1 MLLDLR
7 AALRSLGRTPGF
19 LIGAVLTLG
28 LALGCVTTAFG
39 LLAGAL
45 GSSSSGGKDL
55 FVMYLT
61 ETVDGRAQRMR
72 WPYAAV
78 RQLRGAATSFESVA
92 TYTTATV
99 NLTGAEQAS
108 RIDIE
113 LVSPAYFATVGVR
126 PTLGR
131 PPAASSTEQPDQ
143 PAEIVIGHD
152 LWQRQFNGSAAV
164 LGQTVK
170 LSREPLII
178 VGVAPEGMRGLS
190 GRAAAFV
197 PHTMAPRIT
206 YEGYFTSEQ
215 YFHNVIATLKP
226 GVDRSRAQAE
236 LTVIA
241 GQMAAVVPPRSE
253 DATNRGAALIMLS
266 EARTNASAVRARTYV
281 AAGAIFVLLIA
292 GVNLASLV
300 SAVVASRH
308 REFGVRLAVGAGRM
322 QVARTVGVEMALVAA
337 GGFALALLLS
347 AWTRDLVA
355 WMIPGGVAAPTNDYG
370 QLASFAGLNIDS
382 SVVILAGVLGLLTM
396 AGASLVAAWPAMR
409 SDVLKSLR
417 SGGDRSTT
425 RGPGLAER
433 ALLVVQVAA
442 SLSLVASAGLV
453 LKSVSLLDHVNPG
466 FNPER
471 MIAFSVAE
479 DLAVQRPGAGP
490 ALVDRLLAGLEAM
503 PGVESVS
510 AGQCTPFGSRCARL
524 GFSIEGRPE
533 TVAEP
538 LVTGWHRVGP
548 DHFAALGIP
557 VIRGRGFTADDRRGR
572 APVVVL
578 NQAAAA
584 RFFPNQDPIG
594 RRITLP
600 EVIEGD
606 PHVAE
611 VVGVVGDVIYWPPD
625 ESPGPDI
632 YQPALQ
638 FSHPYTTVMVRVA
651 PERWQSATLA
661 GASGQPMFDSL
672 RRAMTRLDPDLPMFD
687 AVAMTDLAR
696 AGRAD
701 RRFVSRLLAVCA
713 LLALG
718 LAAVGIY
725 SITASAFQSRRK
737 EMGVRIALGARP
749 GQLVVASMTSA
760 LTQAGLG
767 VMAGILVAVAA
778 GRTLRAILFGVGP
791 NDPAALAISAAVM
804 IVVAIIAAWLPARRA
819 FGIDPVEQLRAD

>member
-1 MLLDLR
+1 MLLDFR
-7 AALRSLGRTPGF
+7 AALRSLRRTPGF
-19 LIGAVLTLG
+19 VIGAVLTLG

-45 GSSSSGGKDL
+45 GSNGRADDL
-55 FVMYLT
+55 FVLYLT

-78 RQLRGAATSFESVA
+78 RQFRGAATSFESIA

-99 NLTGAEQAS
+99 NLTAADQAS

-113 LVSPAYFATVGVR
+113 LVSPAYFAAVGVR
-126 PTLGR
+126 PSLGR
-131 PPAASSTEQPDQ
+131 PPAASSDEQPGV

-152 LWQRQFNGSAAV
+152 LWQRQFNGSTAV

-170 LSREPLII
+170 LSREPHII

-206 YEGYFTSEQ
+206 YAGYFTSED
-215 YFHNVIATLKP
+215 YFHNVIATLKR
-226 GVDRSRAQAE
+226 GVDRGRAQAE
-236 LTVIA
+236 LNVVA
-241 GQMAAVVPPRSE
+241 GQMASVVPPRSE
-253 DATNRGAALIMLS
+253 DATNRGAALMTLS

-281 AAGAIFVLLIA
+281 AAGAVFVLLIA

-300 SAVVASRH
+300 SARVASRQ

-322 QVARTVGVEMALVAA
+322 QVARTVGVEMAFVAA
-337 GGFALALLLS
+337 GGFALAVLLS
-347 AWTRDLVA
+347 AWTQDLVA
-355 WMIPGGVAAPTNDYG
+355 WMIPGGIAAPTNDYG

-396 AGASLVAAWPAMR
+396 AGASIVAAWPAMR

-425 RGPGLAER
+425 RGPGFAER

-442 SLSLVASAGLV
+442 SLCLVASAGLV
-453 LKSVSLLDHVNPG
+453 LKSVNLLDRVDPG

-479 DLAVQRPGAGP
+479 DLAVQRPGVGP
-490 ALVDRLLAGLEAM
+490 ALVDRLMAALETV
-503 PGVESVS
+503 PGVESVT

-533 TVAEP
+533 TLAEP

-557 VIRGRGFTADDRRGR
+557 VIRGRGFTAGDRRGR

-606 PHVAE
+606 PTVAA

-625 ESPGPDI
+625 EAPGPDI

-638 FSHPYTTVMVRVA
+638 FSHPYTTVMIRVA
-651 PERWQSATLA
+651 PERWQSSSTLT
-661 GASGQPMFDSL
+661 GDSDQPMFDSL
-672 RRAMTRLDPDLPMFD
+672 RRALTELDADLPMFD
-687 AVAMTDLAR
+687 AVALTDLAR

-701 RRFVSRLLAVCA
+701 RRFVSRLLTLCA

-737 EMGVRIALGARP
+737 DMGLRIALGARP
-749 GQLVVASMTSA
+749 AQLVAASMTTA

-767 VMAGILVAVAA
+767 VMAGVVLALVA
-778 GRTLRAILFGVGP
+778 GRALRAILFGVGP
-791 NDPAALAISAAVM
+791 NDPAALAISAALM
-804 IVVAIIAAWLPARRA
+804 LLVAIVAAWLPARRA
-819 FGIDPVEQLRAD
+819 LRIDPVEQLRAD

>member
-45 GSSSSGGKDL
+45 GADGAADDL
-55 FVMYLT
+55 FVLYLT

-78 RQLRGAATSFESVA
+78 RQFRGAATSFDSVA

-99 NLTGAEQAS
+99 NLTGTDQAS

-113 LVSPAYFATVGVR
+113 LVSPAYFAVVGVR

-131 PPAASSTEQPDQ
+131 PPVALGDEHPGV

-152 LWQRQFNGSAAV
+152 LWQRQFNGSPAV
-164 LGQTVK
+164 LGRTVK

-206 YEGYFTSEQ
+206 YEGYFTSED
-215 YFHNVIATLKP
+215 YFHNVIATLKR

-236 LTVIA
+236 LNVIA
-241 GQMAAVVPPRSE
+241 GQMASVVAPRSE
-253 DATNRGAALIMLS
+253 DAANRGAVLMTVS
-266 EARTNASAVRARTYV
+266 EARTSASAVRARTYV

-300 SAVVASRH
+300 SARVASRQ

-322 QVARTVGVEMALVAA
+322 QVVRTVGVEMAFVAA
-337 GGFALALLLS
+337 GGFAFAVLLS

-355 WMIPGGVAAPTNDYG
+355 WMIPGGIAAPTNDYG

-382 SVVILAGVLGLLTM
+382 SVVILAGVLGVVTM
-396 AGASLVAAWPAMR
+396 AGASIFAAWPAMR

-453 LKSVSLLDHVNPG
+453 LKSVNLLDRVDPG

-471 MIAFSVAE
+471 VIAFSVAE
-479 DLAVQRPGAGP
+479 DLAVQRPGVGP
-490 ALVDRLLAGLEAM
+490 ALVDRLIAALETV
-503 PGVESVS
+503 PGVEAVT

-533 TVAEP
+533 TVTEP

-557 VIRGRGFTADDRRGR
+557 LIRGRGFTAGDRRGG

-578 NQAAAA
+578 NRAAAA

-600 EVIEGD
+600 EVIDGD
-606 PHVAE
+606 PTVAE
-611 VVGVVGDVIYWPPD
+611 VVGVAGDVIYWPPD
-625 ESPGPDI
+625 EAPGPDI

-651 PERWQSATLA
+651 PERWQSSSTLT
-661 GASGQPMFDSL
+661 GDSGQPMFDSL
-672 RRAMTRLDPDLPMFD
+672 RRALTELDADLPMFD
-687 AVAMTDLAR
+687 PVALTDLAR

-701 RRFVSRLLAVCA
+701 RRFVSTLLTLCA

-725 SITASAFQSRRK
+725 GITASAFQSRRK
-737 EMGVRIALGARP
+737 DMGLRIALGARP
-749 GQLVVASMTSA
+749 AQLVVASMTTA

-767 VMAGILVAVAA
+767 VMAGVVLALVA
-778 GRTLRAILFGVGP
+778 GRALRAILFGVAP
-791 NDPAALAISAAVM
+791 NDPAALAMSAALM
-804 IVVAIIAAWLPARRA
+804 LVVASIAAWLPARRA
-819 FGIDPVEQLRAD
+819 LRIDPVEQLRAD